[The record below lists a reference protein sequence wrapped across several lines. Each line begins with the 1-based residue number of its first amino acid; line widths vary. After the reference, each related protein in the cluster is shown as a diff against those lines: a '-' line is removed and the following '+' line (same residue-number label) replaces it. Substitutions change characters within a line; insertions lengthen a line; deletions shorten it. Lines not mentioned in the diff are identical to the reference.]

1 MNITVHAWERM
12 SERGFSPEM
21 IGKLLAGKFS
31 VRPSGDGLFRI
42 TGMADGKAWTLVVS
56 ADLDTL
62 ITVRRAHK
70 EEL

>member
-31 VRPSGDGLFRI
+31 VRPSRDGLFRI
-42 TGMADGKAWTLVVS
+42 TGMAGGKAWTLVVS

-70 EEL
+70 EAL